1 MFFLKWKRRLAG
13 MVRFSWAGGL
23 LAMFLAVLPALAEDD
38 MPEASD
44 SPTVPSADAKT
55 TADRLNDAFE
65 LLADGKREAAEQQAD
80 IVRADWRDQYGS
92 GEEARRNWEVWLSD
106 FEKLKNRPP
115 PDIAEYVAAWQKV
128 IMTAARVSKMRA
140 RKLPHG
146 RTLAEAEEVCCTQEE
161 LLDRCLGGK
170 SYYSVLCHTSLGH
183 VHGCRREWS
192 AAEESFERAL
202 ELLLADFPDDR
213 SGIAATRQWLAW
225 ILMEQGKDFPR
236 QKEYLEAALEYAE
249 SAQDEE
255 ARYWPPRLKTL
266 LAEAAYRS
274 GESAEANL
282 LFAKL
287 RLQLPREHEEGGKD
301 LHMLWCRAWCER
313 HEARLLIEEERYDEA
328 LAAIYAA
335 RKALSDGGKKAEL
348 SAGLTHQELCCLAAK
363 AVDAG
368 GGEDVAQVKSE
379 HVNPPQAEIP
389 IANAIAKHAARLR
402 GEPYKPIVVQPT
414 DRAWLIPSWTS
425 MVKTVCLR
433 NWEGVFCLG
442 AWVSL
447 DEDEPT
453 SQSPSEKTTAGNAEV
468 AVAAESK
475 INVEACLRLGEFD
488 KVRRW
493 ASELRNQAEGVLGRD
508 HVIVKASSEAIHVMD
523 VIEGLPKEDQQAFC
537 RTYNMLQGA
546 IGKLRAAEQSA
557 FASFTEINV
566 AMDRL
571 RVASE
576 QFAAFPEP
584 LKRFQANCDIGLAE
598 AHILLRNWSEA
609 ELLLSHI
616 CEREG
621 DSMLFASSFWAR
633 PGLSYVLLLQGK
645 DEERIKELM
654 EAQNAFVR
662 TIGDHSFCG
671 VKPKLVY
678 LMKAEAAVAFGDR
691 DEAERV
697 YEKLRT
703 LVDEDEPGAKH
714 WLSFYDRHR
723 ARRLLE
729 DDDLI
734 GACEL
739 IEDVYAKM
747 ITLGKGSYFHGPE
760 IEKTLRLR
768 AEIYE
773 RLGRNNEAK
782 ADIAY
787 ADDIARHAERV
798 RGMCA
803 ADAEQRGKWAN
814 AKVDIPGLPTEES
827 DDKECAKKET
837 TGLEE
842 WLRTGKGEYAT
853 GQSLFS
859 KRR

>member
-1 MFFLKWKRRLAG
+1 
-13 MVRFSWAGGL
+13 
-23 LAMFLAVLPALAEDD
+23 

-80 IVRADWRDQYGS
+80 IVRTDWRDQYGS

-115 PDIAEYVAAWQKV
+115 SDIREYVAAWQKV
-128 IMTAARVSKMRA
+128 TMAAARVSKMRA

-192 AAEESFERAL
+192 VAEESFERAL

-266 LAEAAYRS
+266 LAEASYRS

-287 RLQLPREHEEGGKD
+287 RLQLPREHEEGGKN

-313 HEARLLIEEERYDEA
+313 HEARMLIDEKRYGEA
-328 LAAIYAA
+328 LGAVFAA

-363 AVDAG
+363 VADELGVK
-368 GGEDVAQVKSE
+368 DVAQMKSQ
-379 HVNPPQAEIP
+379 HANPPQAEIA

-402 GEPYKPIVVQPT
+402 GESYKPIADPFT
-414 DRAWLIPSWTS
+414 DRTWLIPSWAS
-425 MVKTVCLR
+425 MVKAVCFR
-433 NWEGVFCLG
+433 NWEGIFCLG
-442 AWVSL
+442 ACVSPA
-447 DEDEPT
+447 EDEPA
-453 SQSPSEKTTAGNAEV
+453 SQPPSEKTTADNAEV
-468 AVAAESK
+468 AASADTEVK
-475 INVEACLRLGEFD
+475 VELYLRLGKYAE
-488 KVRRW
+488 VCQWARRHLDQEER
-493 ASELRNQAEGVLGRD
+493 ALGRD
-508 HVIVKASSEAIHVMD
+508 HVIVKALSDMLDTLD
-523 VIEGLPKEDQQAFC
+523 VIDGLSAEDQQAFC
-537 RTYNMLQGA
+537 RAYGVLQGA
-546 IGKLRAAEQSA
+546 IDKLREAKKSA
-557 FASFTEINV
+557 FVPFAKTND

-576 QFAAFPEP
+576 QFAALPEP
-584 LKRFQANCDIGLAE
+584 LNQFQSNCDFSLAE
-598 AHILLRNWSEA
+598 AHIMLRNWSEA
-609 ELLLSHI
+609 ERLLSRI
-616 CEREG
+616 CEDDR
-621 DSMLFASSFWAR
+621 DIMLFASRFFAR
-633 PGLSYVLLLQGK
+633 VPLSYVLLQQGE

-654 EAQNAFVR
+654 EAQIEFIRVAE
-662 TIGDHSFCG
+662 GSSFCG
-671 VKPKLVY
+671 VKPKQPY
-678 LMKAEAAVAFGDR
+678 MIKAEAAAAFGDR
-691 DEAERV
+691 DEAERAFD
-697 YEKLRT
+697 EFRAL
-703 LVDEDEPGAKH
+703 LDEDDPSDQYKLA
-714 WLSFYDRHR
+714 FCNRHR

-729 DDDLI
+729 DGDPI

-747 ITLGKGSYFHGPE
+747 TVHGKGSYCHGTE

-773 RLGRNNEAK
+773 RLGRSDESK

-787 ADDIARHAERV
+787 ADDIVRHTERV

-814 AKVDIPGLPTEES
+814 AKVDIPSLSTEES
-827 DDKECAKKET
+827 DDRACAKKET